1 MEFSNNHKNYIE
13 TGKLI
18 MKGQIIPPSVKTTIE
33 STRTNKQMFRPNGP
47 IGGAPAKTVLVNK
60 TPFSLSSVII
70 ICCALI
76 GVGISVD
83 FYKTSSVSVPEY
95 IQQAV
100 EQAKSIMPI
109 GRDGKTD
116 YELIANIPED
126 VALKYKGESIYCWA
140 DERGKIHYS
149 NIGFPLTG
157 KYEKKWVRE
166 K

>member
-1 MEFSNNHKNYIE
+1 
-13 TGKLI
+13 

-33 STRTNKQMFRPNGP
+33 STRTNKQIFRPNGP
-47 IGGAPAKTVLVNK
+47 IGGAPAKTVLVTK
-60 TPFSLSSVII
+60 TPFTLSLVII
-70 ICCALI
+70 MFCALI

-83 FYKTSSVSVPEY
+83 FFKTSPVPVLEY
-95 IQQAV
+95 FQQAV

-109 GRDGKTD
+109 DRGEKSD

-126 VALKYKGESIYCWA
+126 VAQKYKEEPIYCWA
-140 DERGKIHYS
+140 DERGRIHYS